1 MLPRR
6 NRVRVRVWVWVW
18 VWLRLKLSVW
28 VANVNVRGLEGK
40 MGRELLVLKLL
51 LLLVVLVVWVVGGW
65 ELWVVVEG
73 KMVFWR
79 RVRWLW
85 LRWCLWVR
93 AEEEVDLV
101 SYEASFVGE
110 V

>member
-6 NRVRVRVWVWVW
+6 NWVRVRVRVWVWS
-18 VWLRLKLSVW
+18 RLKLRLW

-40 MGRELLVLKLL
+40 MGRELLVLKKLL
-51 LLLVVLVVWVVGGW
+51 LLLVVGGW
-65 ELWVVVEG
+65 ELWVVREG

-85 LRWCLWVR
+85 LRWCLWV
-93 AEEEVDLV
+93 
-101 SYEASFVGE
+101 
-110 V
+110 

>member
-1 MLPRR
+1 MGFRTSLAT
-6 NRVRVRVWVWVW
+6 
-18 VWLRLKLSVW
+18 LSLMEI
-28 VANVNVRGLEGK
+28 ANVRGLEGK
-40 MGRELLVLKLL
+40 MGRELLVL
-51 LLLVVLVVWVVGGW
+51 VVGGW

-85 LRWCLWVR
+85 LRWCLWVK

-101 SYEASFVGE
+101 SYEANFVGE
-110 V
+110 VVVVVIVAVL

>member
-1 MLPRR
+1 MGFRTSLAT
-6 NRVRVRVWVWVW
+6 
-18 VWLRLKLSVW
+18 LFLMEI
-28 VANVNVRGLEGK
+28 ANVRGLEGK
-40 MGRELLVLKLL
+40 MGRELL
-51 LLLVVLVVWVVGGW
+51 LLVLVVGGW

-85 LRWCLWVR
+85 LRWCLSVR

-101 SYEASFVGE
+101 LYEASFVGK
-110 V
+110 VVIVVIVAVL

>member
-1 MLPRR
+1 MGFRTSLAT
-6 NRVRVRVWVWVW
+6 
-18 VWLRLKLSVW
+18 LSLMEI
-28 VANVNVRGLEGK
+28 ANVRRLEGK

-51 LLLVVLVVWVVGGW
+51 LVVLVVGGW

-110 V
+110 VVVVVIVAVL